1 MSNYKYY
8 KRYCS
13 DIENVENFEK
23 AKADNFKGWC
33 IHHRLQT
40 WTSDGERRLVNI
52 SADEL
57 KSLGMY
63 YNRPAEELIF
73 LTSSEHSILHN
84 KGENNPNYGKYF
96 SEEHKRKIGEGNR
109 GKQLTE
115 ETKHKISLA
124 KIGKRFSD
132 KTRRKMSAAKKG
144 KHLSEEHKRKIGEAS
159 RNRSEETRKKLSAV
173 SKGTS
178 WYNNGKTNI
187 RAKECPLGFIPGRL
201 LIK

>member
-1 MSNYKYY
+1 MYIQRIKLIY
-8 KRYCS
+8 
-13 DIENVENFEK
+13 DICQTINTINVIVQILKMLNFEK
-23 AKADNFKGWC
+23 AKDDNFKGWC
-33 IHHRLQT
+33 CHHRLQT

-84 KGENNPNYGKYF
+84 KGENNPNYGKHF
-96 SEEHKRKIGEGNR
+96 
-109 GKQLTE
+109 
-115 ETKHKISLA
+115 
-124 KIGKRFSD
+124 
-132 KTRRKMSAAKKG
+132 
-144 KHLSEEHKRKIGEAS
+144 SEEHKRKIGEAS